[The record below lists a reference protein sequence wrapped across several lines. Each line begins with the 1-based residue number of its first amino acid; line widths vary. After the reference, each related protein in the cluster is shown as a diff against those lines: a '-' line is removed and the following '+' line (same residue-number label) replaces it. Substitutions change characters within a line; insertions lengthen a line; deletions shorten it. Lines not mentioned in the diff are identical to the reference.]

1 MAQEFSSDIQKA
13 TTWSTFLSVLM
24 IIAGILAI
32 AAPLWAGIAVTALVG
47 WLLLFS
53 GVLHLIYAFRG
64 GKASAVLWEVLLA
77 VVYGLVGFY
86 ILANPGVGLASL
98 TFAIAFFL
106 FVEAILEF
114 ALSYQV
120 RGEKGTGWFLFDGI
134 ITLLLAILI
143 WASWP
148 SSSAWVIGTLVGVSM
163 LFSGIARVMLTSTV
177 RRMIPSA

>member
-1 MAQEFSSDIQKA
+1 MAQELSSEIQKA

-32 AAPLWAGIAVTALVG
+32 AAPFWAGVAVAALVG

-64 GKASAVLWEVLLA
+64 GKASAVLWEILLA

-98 TFAIAFFL
+98 TLVIAAFL
-106 FVEAILEF
+106 FVESILEF
-114 ALSYQV
+114 ALSYQL
-120 RGEKGTGWFLFDGI
+120 RGQTGTGWFLFDGI
-134 ITLLLAILI
+134 VTLILALLI

-148 SSSAWVIGTLVGVSM
+148 SSSAWAIGTLVGVSM

-177 RRMIPSA
+177 RKMIPSA